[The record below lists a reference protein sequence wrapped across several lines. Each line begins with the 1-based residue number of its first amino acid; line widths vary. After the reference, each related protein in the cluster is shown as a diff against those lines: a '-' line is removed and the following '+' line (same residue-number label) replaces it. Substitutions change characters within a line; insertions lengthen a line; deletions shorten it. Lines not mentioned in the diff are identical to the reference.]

1 MIGWIATEHG
11 IVLTMSTSFLLQES
25 AQTRG
30 LGHGS
35 GTSTCIMCTSSSGSN
50 RAKAARFSR
59 YRGRM
64 FLQPPR
70 YLLTTSKTFSGCCPQ
85 AALIKLRA
93 RRIYGPRYNGYL
105 AETRTIR
112 CGHVD
117 GRYRRVAALS
127 LFDSCCRDERGAT
140 RVLPKDGRPL

>member
-70 YLLTTSKTFSGCCPQ
+70 YFADNKQDIFRMLPAGSPHKTPCAQHPENVLLVVSKIPWR
-85 AALIKLRA
+85 L
-93 RRIYGPRYNGYL
+93 
-105 AETRTIR
+105 
-112 CGHVD
+112 
-117 GRYRRVAALS
+117 
-127 LFDSCCRDERGAT
+127 
-140 RVLPKDGRPL
+140 